1 MGVIQALLGILVLI
15 VAATVLSTIH
25 EVPEGHVGVYWRG
38 GALIPG
44 ITEPGYHFKVPFL
57 DKYEAVQISVQT
69 DKVTDIPC
77 GTSGGVLVWF
87 ERVEV
92 VNRLKKEYVWDTVK
106 NYTTNYD
113 RLWLYDKVHH
123 ELNSL
128 CSLHTLQEIY
138 IDLFGTVDDI
148 LAEALQD
155 GCTKYAPGIEV
166 LSIRVTKPKLP
177 ATIMK
182 NYELM
187 EAEKTK
193 LMIAAQAQKVSEKEA
208 ETQRLL
214 ANIEAKKVAE
224 VAAIRAEQEVAQAE
238 AAKRISQIEDETHL
252 NRERALADAEF
263 YKVVK
268 AAEGAQQQLTP
279 EYLQLAWS
287 HAIANN
293 TKIYFGPSVN
303 NMLLDFMASLD
314 TFQKKPAK

>member
-1 MGVIQALLGILVLI
+1 MTFSA
-15 VAATVLSTIH
+15 
-25 EVPEGHVGVYWRG
+25 
-38 GALIPG
+38 
-44 ITEPGYHFKVPFL
+44 
-57 DKYEAVQISVQT
+57 
-69 DKVTDIPC
+69 
-77 GTSGGVLVWF
+77 

-106 NYTTNYD
+106 NYTVQYD
-113 RLWLYDKVHH
+113 KLWLYDKVHH

-148 LAEALQD
+148 LANALQD

-177 ATIMK
+177 ASIMK

-193 LMIAAQAQKVSEKEA
+193 LLIAAQAQKVSEKEA
-208 ETQRLL
+208 ETQRSL
-214 ANIEAKKVAE
+214 ANIEARKVAE

-238 AAKRISQIEDETHL
+238 AQKRIAQIEDETHV
-252 NRERALADAEF
+252 NHAKALADAEF
-263 YKVVK
+263 YKVTRSAE
-268 AAEGAQQQLTP
+268 AAQKQLTP
-279 EYLQLAWS
+279 EYLQLSWAN
-287 HAIANN
+287 AIANN

-303 NMLLDFMASLD
+303 NMLLDF
-314 TFQKKPAK
+314 FQAAEMNKRNPQK

>member
-1 MGVIQALLGILVLI
+1 M
-15 VAATVLSTIH
+15 
-25 EVPEGHVGVYWRG
+25 
-38 GALIPG
+38 
-44 ITEPGYHFKVPFL
+44 
-57 DKYEAVQISVQT
+57 
-69 DKVTDIPC
+69 
-77 GTSGGVLVWF
+77 
-87 ERVEV
+87 

-106 NYTTNYD
+106 NYTTQYD
-113 RLWLYDKVHH
+113 KLWLYDKVHH

-148 LAEALQD
+148 LANALQD

-177 ATIMK
+177 AAIMK

-214 ANIEAKKVAE
+214 ANIEAKKSAE

-238 AAKRISQIEDETHL
+238 AAKRIAQIQDETHL
-252 NRERALADAEF
+252 NRERAYADAEY
-263 YKVVK
+263 YKVIK
-268 AAEGAQQQLTP
+268 NAEAAQKQLTP
-279 EYLQLAWS
+279 EYLQLAWT

-303 NMLLDFMASLD
+303 NMLLDFMSNLE
-314 TFQKKPAK
+314 TFKKPAK